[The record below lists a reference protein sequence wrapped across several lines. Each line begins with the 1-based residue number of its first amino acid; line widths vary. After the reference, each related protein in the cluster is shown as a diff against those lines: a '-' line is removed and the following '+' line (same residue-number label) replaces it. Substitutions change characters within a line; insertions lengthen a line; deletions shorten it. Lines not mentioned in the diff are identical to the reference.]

1 MRSPSRQRGDRPSPS
16 APTSHALPA
25 QGTADRRP
33 PPHAGWRAPSH
44 AHSRRA
50 SAHGHA
56 ALGSPALCGRAVP
69 SARSQRAVAPVP
81 HRSGTAPCARQAPT
95 TPDAVVSSPSSRRSL
110 LSLHYHF
117 STYCYQYES
126 IILGTKKK
134 SKRKSQKNSCK
145 KPFDFLQ
152 LFASSSFSRL
162 GHRFSVIVTA
172 LHAHVMRELRLM
184 TLRARYIV
192 RCFELPVRAAT
203 VATRFRGLSLWYCH
217 FGYTSLIVFE

>member
-1 MRSPSRQRGDRPSPS
+1 MQ
-16 APTSHALPA
+16 
-25 QGTADRRP
+25 
-33 PPHAGWRAPSH
+33 
-44 AHSRRA
+44 A
-50 SAHGHA
+50 SKG
-56 ALGSPALCGRAVP
+56 GV
-69 SARSQRAVAPVP
+69 
-81 HRSGTAPCARQAPT
+81 
-95 TPDAVVSSPSSRRSL
+95 RSL
-110 LSLHYHF
+110 RIPEEGLKIMVSVEHVESEDGDGVRGALELVADDACLGLAHIHF

-192 RCFELPVRAAT
+192 RCFELPVGTAT
-203 VATRFRGLSLWYCH
+203 VATCLRGLSLWYCH
-217 FGYTSLIVFE
+217 VGYTSLIVLEQAL